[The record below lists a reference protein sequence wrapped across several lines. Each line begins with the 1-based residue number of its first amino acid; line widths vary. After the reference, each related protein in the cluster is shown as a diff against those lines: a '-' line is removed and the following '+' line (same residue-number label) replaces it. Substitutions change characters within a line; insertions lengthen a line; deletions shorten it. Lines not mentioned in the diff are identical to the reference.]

1 MLIKILNSFV
11 VDILI
16 FTIGFTS
23 ICLTCLRLLK
33 ELIITRKNIWK
44 IKDRN
49 DLQSKLYSNDPNYGK
64 HKTLKIEENFFHYVE
79 AGNVEGPLILFLH
92 GFPEFWYSWRFQLE
106 GLKDTGYYL
115 VAVDMRGYGGSY
127 KPIERSAY
135 DSKFLLDD
143 IHSFIQKLSKNG
155 RAACVVAAAQSW
167 EWDQYSDKSGYI
179 DRLIILNGPNT
190 LVWQNN
196 AKERFKQVFH
206 YNNLKTLI
214 NQPRQTL
221 RNSWAILTPCI
232 RQFCMSNYIFRFKI
246 PYLPERLFVLK
257 DVSAYDE
264 FFKSMNNVSA
274 EDIEM
279 FKAAAC
285 MENYASIKG
294 GMNYYRSNAMLGFYN
309 EQEKRGIKQVGFIGI
324 PTLVIWGEKDEFLES
339 DLCLDNLSK
348 HVSNLE
354 TIRIP
359 DAGHF
364 IHEQIPE
371 QINDLIRRFINSNG
385 NLHDL
390 NTTK

>member
-1 MLIKILNSFV
+1 MNVENHNDCVVMYNDDRPIPTLPNELTALVFESLEQSIKIKIARVSKVWNAFIYSPIFWKKV
-11 VDILI
+11 ILYDASK
-16 FTIGFTS
+16 FQTGTFERLKLVEELDARGS
-23 ICLTCLRLLK
+23 NLTDAF
-33 ELIITRKNIWK
+33 I
-44 IKDRN
+44 
-49 DLQSKLYSNDPNYGK
+49 
-64 HKTLKIEENFFHYVE
+64 KTLVTGSAGTTLKVLDISVNKIT
-79 AGNVEGPLILFLH
+79 NVSILFIGLH
-92 GFPEFWYSWRFQLE
+92 CCNLMKIF
-106 GLKDTGYYL
+106 
-115 VAVDMRGYGGSY
+115 
-127 KPIERSAY
+127 IE
-135 DSKFLLDD
+135 
-143 IHSFIQKLSKNG
+143 
-155 RAACVVAAAQSW
+155 AAAQSW

-354 TIRIP
+354 TLCI
-359 DAGHF
+359 DTDD
-364 IHEQIPE
+364 
-371 QINDLIRRFINSNG
+371 DLATP
-385 NLHDL
+385 L
-390 NTTK
+390 